1 MRLSRL
7 FSACPAL
14 AVLAF
19 ATAAVAH
26 PLVEDG
32 LEHLR
37 AADFRAAMTTFD
49 RAEAATDLTLPDVVL
64 LLEGR
69 AMAALAMGDEAAE
82 AENLARLAALEPDHR
97 FGAEA
102 PPEIRTAFDRAR
114 AAHPARLT
122 LEVRST
128 REDDAVVLE
137 VVVEGDPG
145 GLVRSVR
152 LSARPAGG
160 AWQDWDEPTARLP
173 ARPDQAIEAHASA
186 RGPGGAV
193 IADAATRASPIRI
206 PPASGGG
213 AGGGGS
219 GEHDDESED
228 GGGAATWAWIGAG
241 AAVVAA
247 AVVLTAVALS
257 SSGPSD
263 LTQPR
268 SPEMP

>member
-7 FSACPAL
+7 VPVSFAL
-14 AVLAF
+14 AVLVF
-19 ATAAVAH
+19 ATAAAAH

-37 AADFRAAMTTFD
+37 AADFRAAMSTFD

-97 FGAEA
+97 FGPEA

-128 REDDAVVLE
+128 RQDDAVVLE
-137 VVVEGDPG
+137 VVVGGDPG

-160 AWQDWDEPTARLP
+160 AWRDWDEPTAHVP
-173 ARPDQAIEAHASA
+173 ARPDQVVEAHASA

-193 IADAATRASPIRI
+193 IADAGTRASPNRI
-206 PPASGGG
+206 PPASGGDG
-213 AGGGGS
+213 GGGGS
-219 GEHDDESED
+219 GGNGDDQD

-257 SSGPSD
+257 SGGPSD

-268 SPEMP
+268 SPETP